1 MSSESPPAF
10 DEPEVRE
17 EEIRRALNVIALDMV
32 RPVLGGLAL
41 VYIVVAIGHA
51 VLLPADS
58 RVPLLISVI
67 VLLAVLVGLRS
78 VLGRIKLPP
87 YWGNRLLALSIVLI
101 SLFSMIRLA
110 VVPEIPNAIS
120 QPLLVVGAACFL
132 LSRNWLLFIVFW
144 VNGGWVLTAL
154 AVDAAVPW
162 RTDLTP
168 LLGGAMLAILI
179 HAVRYRFIRQME
191 VIRLK
196 DEFIRQEMEA
206 AKLAA
211 DEARETAEAAS
222 KAKTNFLARMSHELR
237 TPLNAII
244 GYSEMLQEE
253 AEEIREEGMTE
264 DLQKIRAAGRHL
276 LDLINEV
283 LDLSKIEAGRMD
295 LYLETF
301 QVRNLVDDAINS
313 VEPQLERNG
322 NEIALRFDPEIRAMH
337 ADVTKVRQ
345 CLINLLSN
353 ATKFTKNGTISL
365 EVLHEDL
372 PGRDW
377 IVFEVT
383 DSGIGISSENLKKIF
398 EPFSQADSSTTRK
411 YGGTGLGLV
420 ISQRFC
426 AMMGGSL
433 EVESEAGRGS
443 TFRMRLPAEVQA
455 EPGST
460 TSQQAS
466 WTSSSAS
473 RRRRHRQ
480 PVEPKGTV
488 QLIDDDPAVQ
498 ELVEWTLSRHGFEV
512 IVSSEGEEGLKKV
525 KEKEPSA
532 ILLDVKLP
540 GMDGW
545 EVLRR
550 LKQDAYTRGIPVV
563 VVSILDERARSLEMG
578 AIEFISKPVDR
589 DLLVATIKGACRI
602 Q

>member
-1 MSSESPPAF
+1 MSPDRRPVF
-10 DEPEVRE
+10 NEPEIE
-17 EEIRRALNVIALDMV
+17 EEQIRHALNVIALDMV

-51 VLLPADS
+51 ILLPASS
-58 RVPLLISVI
+58 RIPLLVSVI
-67 VLLAVLVGLRS
+67 ILIAVMVGLRFA
-78 VLGRIKLPP
+78 LGRVRLPA

-101 SLFSMIRLA
+101 SVVSMIRLA

-144 VNGGWVLTAL
+144 VNGGWSLTAL
-154 AVDAAVPW
+154 LVGADVPW

-196 DEFIRQEMEA
+196 DEVIRREMEA
-206 AKLAA
+206 AKQAA
-211 DEARETAEAAS
+211 EEARETAEAAS
-222 KAKTNFLARMSHELR
+222 KAKSNFLARMSHELR

-253 AEEIREEGMTE
+253 AEELREEGMTE
-264 DLQKIRAAGRHL
+264 DLRKIRTAGRHL

-301 QVRNLVDDAINS
+301 QVRNLVDDAIHS
-313 VEPQLERNG
+313 VEPQLEKNG
-322 NEIALRFDPEIRAMH
+322 NKVEIHFDPEIRAMH
-337 ADVTKVRQ
+337 ADLTKVRQ

-353 ATKFTKNGTISL
+353 ATKFTENGVISL
-365 EVLHEDL
+365 DVLHDKQEI
-372 PGRDW
+372 RDW
-377 IVFEVT
+377 VIFEVT
-383 DSGIGISSENLKKIF
+383 DSGIGIPPEHLRKIF

-433 EVESEAGRGS
+433 EVESEVGQGS
-443 TFRMRLPAEVQA
+443 TFRMRLPAEVQP
-455 EPGST
+455 EPGAST
-460 TSQQAS
+460 
-466 WTSSSAS
+466 
-473 RRRRHRQ
+473 
-480 PVEPKGTV
+480 
-488 QLIDDDPAVQ
+488 
-498 ELVEWTLSRHGFEV
+498 
-512 IVSSEGEEGLKKV
+512 
-525 KEKEPSA
+525 
-532 ILLDVKLP
+532 
-540 GMDGW
+540 
-545 EVLRR
+545 
-550 LKQDAYTRGIPVV
+550 
-563 VVSILDERARSLEMG
+563 
-578 AIEFISKPVDR
+578 
-589 DLLVATIKGACRI
+589 
-602 Q
+602 